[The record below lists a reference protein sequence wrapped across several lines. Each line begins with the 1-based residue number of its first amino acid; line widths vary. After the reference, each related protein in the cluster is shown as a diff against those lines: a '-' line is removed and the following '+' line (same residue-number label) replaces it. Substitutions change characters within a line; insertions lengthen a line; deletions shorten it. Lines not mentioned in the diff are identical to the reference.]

1 MRDETILITGATGCI
16 GRAVLDRLLSTPHAV
31 RRACVLARDPRA
43 WAAIAASLPNRGE
56 ATSVM
61 VGDVTRPGLGLDADL
76 RAELARSVT
85 VVIHCAA
92 DTSFSQSLENARA
105 INTAGTANV
114 LGLASE
120 LRALRRVVHVSTAF
134 VAGGVS
140 GRVLERDN
148 GAPAGWVNAYEQ
160 SKFEAEQLVRAFAGE
175 WLILRPSTVVCDSPA
190 GGISQ
195 INAVHR
201 ALRLY
206 HHGLASMIPGDES
219 SPVDLV
225 HGEYVARAIADL
237 SLRSDL
243 SGGTFHLCAGEGA
256 LPLGELLDT
265 TYAIWAAAPTWK
277 RRSVVRPALTDLAT
291 YRLFERSVEEV
302 ADARLRQAVASLSHF
317 VPQLTLPKQFDT
329 TVADAALGYRA
340 PPVRE
345 FWPRVVAELLA
356 TGWGSTTRTA
366 A

>member
-1 MRDETILITGATGCI
+1 MGDETLLITGATGLI
-16 GRAVLDRLLSTPHAV
+16 GHAVLGQLLSTQGTC
-31 RRACVLARDPRA
+31 RRAYVLARDPRA
-43 WAAIAASLPNRGE
+43 WRAVAASLPGRHE
-56 ATSVM
+56 AVTLLE
-61 VGDVTRPGLGLDADL
+61 GDVTRPGLGLDATV
-76 RAELARSVT
+76 RTELARSVT
-85 VVIHCAA
+85 VVVHCAA
-92 DTSFSQSLENARA
+92 DTSFSQTLEHARA
-105 INTAGTANV
+105 VNTLGTANV
-114 LGLASE
+114 LALATGM
-120 LRALRRVVHVSTAF
+120 RALRRVVQVSTAF
-134 VAGGVS
+134 VAGAVT

-148 GAPAGWVNAYEQ
+148 GAPPAWVNAYEQ
-160 SKFEAEQLVRAFAGE
+160 SKFEAEQLVRAFPGE

-219 SPVDLV
+219 SPVDVV
-225 HGEYVARAIADL
+225 HCEYVARAIADL
-237 SLRSDL
+237 ALRPDL
-243 SGGTFHLCAGEGA
+243 SGQTCHLCAGEGA

-265 TYAIWAAAPTWK
+265 TYAIWAATPTWK

-302 ADARLRQAVASLSHF
+302 GDARLRQAVASLSHF

-345 FWPRVVAELLA
+345 FWPRVVGELLA